1 MLGVKRLVRHAV
13 ASNVDRHQAE
23 LICQEVAVEL
33 VCPTEMVLRP
43 TVNKEDSRS
52 LRIAPFPY
60 VELETA
66 ASFNRVSLHLSSL
79 YFRFPRILS
88 TRSSVSENFSSE
100 TVRKG
105 VGATL

>member
-1 MLGVKRLVRHAV
+1 MLGLKRLVRHAV

-23 LICQEVAVEL
+23 LICQVAVEL
-33 VCPTEMVLRP
+33 VGPTEMILRP

-66 ASFNRVSLHLSSL
+66 ASFNCMSLHISSL
-79 YFRFPRILS
+79 YLKN
-88 TRSSVSENFSSE
+88 TDSSVSENTPS
-100 TVRKG
+100 RK
-105 VGATL
+105 VGE